1 MPPPRTVSRLPSLRR
16 WTRHDRIL
24 TRIDPLHS
32 IGVDVGA
39 VLPSDTQTV
48 GLFDRT
54 VGVQVVTSISGVSDD
69 GVSID
74 QAQPQKGEG
83 RCPAGY

>member
-1 MPPPRTVSRLPSLRR
+1 M
-16 WTRHDRIL
+16 
-24 TRIDPLHS
+24 HS
-32 IGVDVGA
+32 IGIDVGA
-39 VLPSDTQTV
+39 VLPGDTQTV

-74 QAQPQKGEG
+74 QTQPQEGEG
-83 RCPAGY
+83 RCPAGYRVAEGSHSEGTSG

>member
-1 MPPPRTVSRLPSLRR
+1 MPPPKTVSWLPSLRR
-16 WTRHDRIL
+16 RTRHDGIH

-32 IGVDVGA
+32 IRIDVGA

-54 VGVQVVTSISGVSDD
+54 VGVQVVTSVSGVSDD

-74 QAQPQKGEG
+74 QA
-83 RCPAGY
+83 